1 MCICSKFISNLFI
14 SLNFKFMRKFSPFIF
29 IFTLIV
35 GCENSNII
43 DTNCRSITIN
53 SEFTDTSKVKFDDFF
68 TFDNYVV
75 LESTPEALFGRID
88 KLVIKGDHMYIASQF
103 SIYTF
108 DKSGKFITKLYRYGR
123 ANNEYQFINDFIVN
137 DDLSLTVYDGMQG
150 KLITYKNNEYANSCD
165 IDRGMGVIDLG
176 NNKKIISVGSGYADN
191 TNDSPF
197 RYIVKEGD
205 ETIAGCV
212 PFSEH
217 LLGRQYT
224 YGMGKS
230 EFYKFDNNIYATPQ
244 MNDTI
249 YTINKLNGEIKPFIT
264 FNFPG
269 VVRPQADWNK
279 SNIDKY
285 LSALDELK
293 EVPSQPFCFYKFGD
307 YVMVKYILI
316 PGGTRYVIAD
326 GEKVLYHFNPSVDV
340 NKLPLN
346 NVIPFINENDGNTGQ
361 MISVLIP
368 SYLKS
373 LTKENDPI
381 NYRLVNEIG
390 SKITDDSNPVLVFYN
405 WNKQ

>member
-1 MCICSKFISNLFI
+1 
-14 SLNFKFMRKFSPFIF
+14 MRKLSPLLLV
-29 IFTLIV
+29 FTLIV
-35 GCENSNII
+35 GCENNNKKEI
-43 DTNCRSITIN
+43 NCKSVTIN

-68 TFDNYVV
+68 TFDNYVI

-88 KLVIKGDHMYIASQF
+88 KLVIKGDRIYITSLF
-103 SIYTF
+103 SLYTF
-108 DKSGKFITKLYRYGR
+108 DKNGKFITKLDRYGR
-123 ANNEYQFINDFIVN
+123 ANNEYLSINDFIVN

-150 KLITYKNNEYANSCD
+150 KLITYKDNEYVSSRD
-165 IDRGMGVIDLG
+165 IDKGQGIIELG
-176 NNKKIISVGSGYADN
+176 NNMRIISVGSGFADN
-191 TNDSPF
+191 TNDSPC
-197 RYIVKEGD
+197 RYIVKDGD
-205 ETIAGCV
+205 ETIAVSV

-217 LLGRQYT
+217 LLGRLYT

-230 EFYKFDNNIYATPQ
+230 DFYKFDDNIYATPQ
-244 MNDTI
+244 LNDTV
-249 YTINKLNGEIKPFIT
+249 YTINKLNGEIKPFVA

-269 VVRPQADWNK
+269 VERPQINWSKANV
-279 SNIDKY
+279 DKY

-293 EVPSQPFCFYKFGD
+293 ETPSQPFCFYKFGD
-307 YVMVKYILI
+307 HVMVKYILI

-373 LTKENDPI
+373 LTQENDPV